1 MNEYLLFNPKKTVRK
16 PTKKK
21 TVRKPYVVDGKKLM
35 IVSAMSILYNQ
46 SKVSLLAHFK

>member
-1 MNEYLLFNPKKTVRK
+1 MNTYYLTQKKQCANQ
-16 PTKKK
+16 PKKK
-21 TVRKPYVVDGKKLM
+21 TVRKPYGVDGKKLM